1 MDNKKPQRVVIT
13 GGSEGIGKGIASY
26 FLREG
31 AIVLITSRSA
41 EKGEKAVSALQK
53 ERPEN
58 SKRIK
63 FVVGDQSADKGLD
76 AVLKESKEFMG
87 GIDVLVVN
95 AGIYPQTKLIDMG
108 LAEWNQVMNT
118 NLTGTFLSVKT
129 FIPELKKASVEN
141 GGARIVLISSITGP
155 TTGYPGWSHYGAT
168 KAGQLGFMRTMALEL
183 ALDKITINAV
193 LPGNIITDSLIA
205 WGGDEYVE
213 SAKACVP
220 LGRIGN
226 VEDVAAAVSFFA
238 SPQASFITGQTLT
251 VDGGQTI
258 PESPQALQEM

>member
-1 MDNKKPQRVVIT
+1 MDKKNPQRVVIT
-13 GGSEGIGKGIASY
+13 GGTEGIGKGIASY
-26 FLREG
+26 FLKEG
-31 AIVLITSRSA
+31 ASVLITSRSA
-41 EKGEKAVSALQK
+41 DKGEKAVCDLQK
-53 ERPEN
+53 EQPEKGN
-58 SKRIK
+58 SIR
-63 FVVGDQSADKGLD
+63 FVVGDQSKEEGLD
-76 AVLKESKEFMG
+76 AVLKEAMDVMG
-87 GIDVLVVN
+87 GVDVLVVN
-95 AGIYPQTKLIDMG
+95 AGIYPQTKLIDMS
-108 LAEWNQVMNT
+108 LTEWNQVMNT
-118 NLTGTFLSVKT
+118 NLTGTFLSVKK
-129 FIPELKKASVEN
+129 FVPELKKAASEK

-193 LPGNIITDSLIA
+193 LPGNIVNDSLLA
-205 WGGDEYVE
+205 LGDEYVE
-213 SAKACVP
+213 GAKACVP

-238 SPQASFITGQTLT
+238 SPEASFITGQTLT